1 MSYSYTLGND
11 CLGTQL
17 LVEAET
23 GNSYVVM
30 ANDSSDSH
38 EHDDE
43 DDDHMH
49 FDPSAHSTLRT
60 GLCRLGSS
68 SPRFPFVD
76 KKRLN
81 YLRQQLNKQAFHFGR
96 STGLACS
103 F

>member
-1 MSYSYTLGND
+1 MSYLYTLGND

-30 ANDSSDSH
+30 ANESSDGH

-49 FDPSAHSTLRT
+49 FDPSAHSTLRI

-68 SPRFPFVD
+68 SLHFPFTLRF
-76 KKRLN
+76 KNRASFHF
-81 YLRQQLNKQAFHFGR
+81 RQQLNKIGF
-96 STGLACS
+96 S
-103 F
+103 FW